1 MKGQDFIMVD
11 YKKLYSFL
19 FNGITDV
26 IGIME
31 NAPEVNA
38 QALEH
43 LKFLQSEAEEKYLQM
58 GDSEDDE

>member
-1 MKGQDFIMVD
+1 MVD
-11 YKKLYSFL
+11 YKQLYSFL

-31 NAPEVNA
+31 NVPDVNA
-38 QALEH
+38 QALEQ